1 MVINDSKKEDQ
12 FSERDILYKVLF
24 EMKNDVTEMKRVI
37 VDLINNNN
45 LSNNEKTAI
54 ITRLNNTKVIE
65 SENSFQETENSN
77 ISYETPSYENNSSF
91 NEPIQESIEI
101 EESLSLEEREK
112 ELIQKALTKHKGRR
126 KNAAKELG
134 ISERTLYRKIK
145 EYKIIS

>member
-1 MVINDSKKEDQ
+1 MVINDKKKEDQ

-65 SENSFQETENSN
+65 SENSFQEAENSN
-77 ISYETPSYENNSSF
+77 ISYETSSYQNTSSF
-91 NEPIQESIEI
+91 NETIQESIEI

-145 EYKIIS
+145 EYKIIN